1 MPIIPFAEERM
12 DWTTMQTTHR
22 SEITS
27 ALAREIATV
36 EDEYRAALQAA
47 ARDLQP
53 TKAGAA
59 AVEGSVASGP
69 LVELDAN
76 AAMTIHALETRLDQL
91 KEIQQWAKI
100 DPRLLRFAEAQTPRQ
115 APVAHTAA
123 PLTDTSAQQSSPR
136 RSALL
141 PIVVGALALIAGWLL
156 SLVIPA
162 TMLLGR

>member
-1 MPIIPFAEERM
+1 M
-12 DWTTMQTTHR
+12 DWMTMQTTHR
-22 SEITS
+22 SEIIS

-76 AAMTIHALETRLDQL
+76 AAVTIHTLETRLDQL
-91 KEIQQWAKI
+91 KEIQQWVKI
-100 DPRLLRFAEAQTPRQ
+100 DPRLLRFAEGQSSRQ
-115 APVAHTAA
+115 APAA
-123 PLTDTSAQQSSPR
+123 PTTTTQLAVPAQQSTPR
-136 RSALL
+136 RSAML
-141 PIVVGALALIAGWLL
+141 PVVVGALALIAGWLL
-156 SLVIPA
+156 SLVAPA
-162 TMLLGR
+162 TFLLGR

>member
-1 MPIIPFAEERM
+1 MAS
-12 DWTTMQTTHR
+12 QTAR
-22 SEITS
+22 QSEITA
-27 ALAREIATV
+27 ALAREIAAV

-69 LVELDAN
+69 LVELNRD
-76 AAMTIHALETRLDQL
+76 AAMAIHTLETRLDQL

-100 DPRLLRFAEAQTPRQ
+100 DPRLLRFAEGQTPRQ
-115 APVAHTAA
+115 APAA
-123 PLTDTSAQQSSPR
+123 PATVPKPAALTQQSSPR

-156 SLVIPA
+156 SLVVPA

>member
-1 MPIIPFAEERM
+1 MAS
-12 DWTTMQTTHR
+12 QTAR
-22 SEITS
+22 QSEITA
-27 ALAREIATV
+27 ALAREIAAV

-69 LVELDAN
+69 LVELNRD
-76 AAMTIHALETRLDQL
+76 AAMTIHTLETRLDQL

-100 DPRLLRFAEAQTPRQ
+100 DPRLLRFAEVQASRQ
-115 APVAHTAA
+115 ALVAPATAA
-123 PLTDTSAQQSSPR
+123 QPGTLTQQSSPR

-156 SLVIPA
+156 SLVVPA
-162 TMLLGR
+162 TILLGR

>member
-1 MPIIPFAEERM
+1 MAS
-12 DWTTMQTTHR
+12 QTAR
-22 SEITS
+22 QSEITA
-27 ALAREIATV
+27 ALAREIAAV

-69 LVELDAN
+69 LVELNRD
-76 AAMTIHALETRLDQL
+76 AAMTIHTLETRLDQL

-100 DPRLLRFAEAQTPRQ
+100 DPRLLRFAEGQTPRQ
-115 APVAHTAA
+115 TPAA
-123 PLTDTSAQQSSPR
+123 PANVQKLAALTQQSSPR

-156 SLVIPA
+156 SLVVPA
-162 TMLLGR
+162 TILLGR